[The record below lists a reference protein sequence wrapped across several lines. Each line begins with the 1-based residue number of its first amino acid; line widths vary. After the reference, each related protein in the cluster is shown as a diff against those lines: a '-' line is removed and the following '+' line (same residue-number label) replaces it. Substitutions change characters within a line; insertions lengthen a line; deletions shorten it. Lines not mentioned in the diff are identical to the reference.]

1 MKLYITIKIVRNKDL
16 RVVIFFISIDINRV
30 GFGHV
35 NFLLLKEKV
44 ILGWFGHHAMDY
56 KGSERGVGE
65 RIEIHAILLR
75 SNFSSQSSV

>member
-35 NFLLLKEKV
+35 NFFIIKRESYFKMVSTPCHGLQ
-44 ILGWFGHHAMDY
+44 G
-56 KGSERGVGE
+56 
-65 RIEIHAILLR
+65 
-75 SNFSSQSSV
+75 